1 MADWAQRLDA
11 FLQFNEYEVLADAG
25 RVSHE
30 VARQLAETEYEAF
43 RVVQDRDYI
52 GDFEREAQRL
62 KEGHEGE

>member
-1 MADWAQRLDA
+1 
-11 FLQFNEYEVLADAG
+11 VLADAG

-30 VARQLAETEYEAF
+30 VARQLAETECEAF

-62 KEGHEGE
+62 TEAHEKE